1 MGKRITVPFGS
12 QHVALP
18 EPIKFVFQTEN
29 EKIVSVE
36 VDVGYVHRGIEKACQ
51 TKFKYTQVGYVVARV
66 CGLCSISHTLG
77 YVSAVERLMGIE
89 VPKRALYLRLIV
101 SELDRV
107 HSHLLAMGHTAE
119 VAGYEN
125 LFMQTFRYR
134 ETAMELLEL
143 LTGNRVQ
150 YDFACLGG
158 VNRDLTPEVEKV
170 LRERLKE
177 LKGNCL
183 WIKDVFENDFTL
195 RMRWRGVGAVS
206 KEMARKFNVV
216 GPPARAAGLEI
227 DSRSEFNYLPFKE
240 LGFKP
245 VVLEG
250 GDIYAR
256 NLVRALEVLD
266 SIEMVEKA
274 IEGLPEGEIRTSVKG
289 LPDGESFVRIEAP
302 RGELFY
308 FVKGSKKLI
317 LDRVR
322 IRVPTFANIPVMKEL
337 FLGMDYSDVPATVI
351 SFDPCLSCTAR

>member
-29 EKIVSVE
+29 EKIVDVE

-66 CGLCSISHTLG
+66 CGLCSISHTLA
-77 YVSAVERLMGIE
+77 YVTAVERLMGVE
-89 VPKRALYLRLIV
+89 PPKKALYLRLIV
-101 SELDRV
+101 SELDRI

-134 ETAMELLEL
+134 EKVMELLEL

-150 YDFACLGG
+150 YDYACIGG
-158 VNRDLTPEVEKV
+158 VNRDLGREVYSK
-170 LRERLKE
+170 LKQSLKE
-177 LKGNCL
+177 IREKCL
-183 WIKDVFENDFTL
+183 WLKDVFENDFTL
-195 RMRWRGVGAVS
+195 KLRWKGVGVVT
-206 KEMARKFNVV
+206 KEMAKEFNVV
-216 GPPARAAGLEI
+216 GPPARAAGLES
-227 DSRSEFNYLPFKE
+227 DCRAEFSYLPFKE
-240 LGFKP
+240 VGFRL
-245 VVLEG
+245 VVKED

-256 NLVRALEVLD
+256 NLVRAEEVLN
-266 SIEMVEKA
+266 SIDMVENA
-274 IEGLPEGEIRTSVKG
+274 LEGLPEGEIKVPVKG
-289 LPDGESFVRIEAP
+289 FPEGESFVRVEAP

-308 FVKGSKKLI
+308 YVKASRKPV

-337 FLGMDYSDVPATVI
+337 FLGMDYADVPATVI